1 MITTYK
7 IPYRDGELR
16 IGWASWDDGHYESRS
31 IKYAYRDSS
40 GKISRG
46 SPELPFDIL
55 VDMLLLAADQGE
67 LNSAMPKSSTKT
79 PRDVSQSSTAEL
91 KDEKKA
97 LSVTLTRMQAMVLEW
112 PWANWQ
118 PIYDQ
123 LGARLML
130 LKRKSPRDN
139 RNANAPDSYLQLT
152 GKCGFP

>member
-7 IPYRDGELR
+7 TPYRNGELR
-16 IGWASWDDGHYESRS
+16 IGWASWDDGQYKSRS
-31 IKYAYRDSS
+31 IKFAYADSS

-55 VDMLLLAADQGE
+55 VDMLILAADQGE
-67 LNSAMPKSSTKT
+67 LRNVVQTSPTKN
-79 PRDVSQSSTAEL
+79 VSNLSQVSLTEL

-97 LSVTLTRMQAMVLEW
+97 LSIALTRMQAMVLEF

-123 LGARLML
+123 LGGRLDAVKDEIA
-130 LKRKSPRDN
+130 KR
-139 RNANAPDSYLQLT
+139 
-152 GKCGFP
+152 